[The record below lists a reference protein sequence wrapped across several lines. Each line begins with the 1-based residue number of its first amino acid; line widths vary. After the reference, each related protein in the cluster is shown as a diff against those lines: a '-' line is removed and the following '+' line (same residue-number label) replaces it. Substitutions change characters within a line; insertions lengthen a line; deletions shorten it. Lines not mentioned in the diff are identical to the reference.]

1 MNFFQRIGNALSRFM
16 YGRNGADHLGLTMI
30 WAAIVLDVINMFVK
44 NDTVHIII
52 SLVAS
57 AVTIWALFRM
67 FSRNL
72 HKRREEN
79 RKFMEKIW
87 LPISQG
93 FRTASTQR
101 KDKEHKYFTCSACR
115 AVCRVPKG
123 KGKIVITCPKCG
135 NQIHG
140 KS

>member
-16 YGRNGADHLGLTMI
+16 YGRNGADFLGLTII
-30 WAAIVLDVINMFVK
+30 WAAILLDVINMFIKV
-44 NDTVHIII
+44 
-52 SLVAS
+52 S
-57 AVTIWALFRM
+57 AVHAVIALISAVLAVIAVYRM
-67 FSRNL
+67 LSRNL

-79 RKFMEKIW
+79 RKFMEKIGD
-87 LPISQG
+87 PVRRY
-93 FRTASTQR
+93 FRFAKTKTR
-101 KDKEHKYFTCSACR
+101 DKEHKYFTCTSCA
-115 AVCRVPKG
+115 AVCRVPRG